1 MLAELN
7 IMTYVSTSHIEI
19 SNPSTDIEEAPPM
32 DYQFDFSFFSN
43 SWRDLVDGAMLT
55 LRMSVATIVL
65 GFLLGVALAILR
77 TQGGPLAR
85 RLVTVYIDVI
95 RNTPLVIQAFWLFFG
110 LAAMQVRI
118 PAMAA
123 AVIALT
129 INVSAY
135 TTEIVRAGMESVP
148 RGQVEAASCLGL
160 TRWQMLRL
168 VILPQAV
175 ERMYPALT
183 SQFVLMML
191 ATSIMS
197 QISAEELTAVGYR
210 IQSETF
216 RGFEIYVVIAV
227 VYLVLSWL
235 LRLTMTG
242 IGAVVFTR
250 RRKLKT
256 PL

>member
-1 MLAELN
+1 
-7 IMTYVSTSHIEI
+7 
-19 SNPSTDIEEAPPM
+19 M
-32 DYQFDFSFFSN
+32 DYQFDFSFLTSN
-43 SWRDLVDGAMLT
+43 WRELIDGALLT
-55 LRMSVATIVL
+55 LRMSIATIVF
-65 GFLLGVALAILR
+65 GFLLGVALAVLR
-77 TQGGPLAR
+77 TQGSPLTR
-85 RLVTVYIDVI
+85 RLVTSYVDVI

-110 LAAMQVRI
+110 LAAMQVRV

-123 AVIALT
+123 AVIALS

-135 TTEIVRAGMESVP
+135 TTEIVRAGMESIP
-148 RGQVEAASCLGL
+148 KGQIEAASCLGL

-175 ERMYPALT
+175 ERMYPALI

-227 VYLVLSWL
+227 IYLVLSWL
-235 LRLTMTG
+235 LRLTMAA
-242 IGAVVFTR
+242 IGTVAFTR